1 MKLKDF
7 NNKLKHTLE
16 ALSKA
21 REDEGLSP
29 QSKKELRTQREK
41 FARPDP
47 ISRMVSTVKPGVSDV
62 GIEARRADP
71 NQPGV
76 ISHGYARVLE
86 PKQHAEIAKVKAK
99 KILEALKRQK
109 PLPLP
114 KSEMPQADE
123 IVLVKHD
130 DGTADLI
137 SGSDVSN
144 DTLEEFIKVKK
155 AAAPDIVNPK
165 DPILNYDKKGPV
177 TMPHDQ
183 QKKMAAKVLD
193 FMKKKAQTKKSE
205 DLNKNKYLKEM
216 MHQMRAE
223 KQAKKDAALKEFH
236 AKKQAAPAPAAPEA
250 PAQPGQKK
258 LFDPDLS
265 GTAPTKVQKAAV
277 GPRIVSGPVEINRT
291 TISEPMKISGPT
303 VLSSDDSNQKVL
315 GNLMSKLK
323 KLKRA

>member
-41 FARPDP
+41 FAQPDP

-216 MHQMRAE
+216 MQIGRA
-223 KQAKKDAALKEFH
+223 H
-236 AKKQAAPAPAAPEA
+236 
-250 PAQPGQKK
+250 
-258 LFDPDLS
+258 
-265 GTAPTKVQKAAV
+265 V
-277 GPRIVSGPVEINRT
+277 
-291 TISEPMKISGPT
+291 
-303 VLSSDDSNQKVL
+303 
-315 GNLMSKLK
+315 
-323 KLKRA
+323 